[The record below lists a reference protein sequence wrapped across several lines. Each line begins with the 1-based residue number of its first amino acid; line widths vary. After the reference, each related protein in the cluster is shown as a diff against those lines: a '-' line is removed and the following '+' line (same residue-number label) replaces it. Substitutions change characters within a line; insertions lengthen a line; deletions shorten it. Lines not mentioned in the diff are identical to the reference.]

1 MTHAPTTLQHQ
12 GQKININLLIIMLI
26 KTDDIDFLT
35 LMLRHAGYH
44 VVIIPD
50 AELLLLAP

>member
-1 MTHAPTTLQHQ
+1 
-12 GQKININLLIIMLI
+12 MLI
-26 KTDDIDFLT
+26 KVDDIDFFA

-44 VVIIPD
+44 VVIISD